1 MRPAAHQLR
10 NAPATKSALIDQK
23 VTLVSLFRT
32 TTIFDTPVISH
43 PSQTVEQNP
52 HASETRT
59 SCCRS
64 WWRWMIQITPE
75 HIEIELAF
83 IEHWN
88 CRVRRIMTAKDPR
101 RAVRP
106 LQPRGQSRSIFSV
119 KTPWILGSTAVWSH
133 RVPKIALGVLLVGF
147 SVAAHTNQEPPPL
160 RDVAGST
167 SHGGDAILIATGPT
181 HPYKLTSVENG
192 CRSTSTRTAH
202 RNRRRGQ
209 RQKTTAPSWPSTG
222 TAMGPLMTVRSY
234 SATTRSGTGC
244 PGLGGE
250 VARPF
255 TFQPMSRTRTSGS
268 ERRIVGATNA
278 HLRFIVATLTPVSA
292 RRLVLPLRTT
302 ARDRPVSVG

>member
-1 MRPAAHQLR
+1 MLPQLV
-10 NAPATKSALIDQK
+10 ALD
-23 VTLVSLFRT
+23 
-32 TTIFDTPVISH
+32 DP
-43 PSQTVEQNP
+43 
-52 HASETRT
+52 
-59 SCCRS
+59 
-64 WWRWMIQITPE
+64 ITPE

-192 CRSTSTRTAH
+192 VSFDIDADGTPQQTAW
-202 RNRRRGQ
+202 
-209 RQKTTAPSWPSTG
+209 TAPEDDSAFLAIDRNGNG
-222 TAMGPLMTVRSY
+222 TIDD
-234 SATTRSGTGC
+234 
-244 PGLGGE
+244 
-250 VARPF
+250 
-255 TFQPMSRTRTSGS
+255 GS
-268 ERRIVGATNA
+268 ELFGD
-278 HLRFIVATLTPVSA
+278 HTLPGRGVQ
-292 RRLVLPLRTT
+292 
-302 ARDRPVSVG
+302 VSVGK